1 MSSLRKLVVMSA
13 VIFSSLHGVNGRAAR
28 PSESERVDAPVHV
41 NIRDKLISLNFQD
54 IPVRN
59 VLQVLAEYSG
69 FNIVVSDT
77 VTGSLSLRLEQ
88 VAWSKALDI
97 VLQMKGLSKRIDG
110 NIILVTTDKDLASR
124 EQQKKLASLSTE
136 LIKLKFAS
144 AEDVAKSIR
153 GDSQF
158 SLLSERGSVRAEA
171 QLNAVLLKDT
181 RQHLDEISNL
191 VAMMD
196 VAMQQIQIEARIV
209 AINEG
214 NVDELGVQ
222 WGYTSH
228 RAGHYANDTSAN
240 QLDNSNVSSW
250 SDSSTI
256 DQLFNVSLPATGTG
270 AATAAFQVAMLGAN
284 NLLDLELS
292 ALQRESK
299 AEIISSPR
307 LLTTDRTPAYIEQGT
322 EIPYLESSSSG
333 ATSVAFKKAVL
344 SLKVTPHITPDHQ
357 VLLDIDVTQDHPG
370 DVVKTGTGEA
380 VAVNT
385 QKIGTQVLVH
395 DGATVVLGGIYQHS
409 MNQTEDKVPVLGDL
423 PLLGRLFR
431 RSYEQSAKSELLIF
445 VTPTV
450 LNEGKSNLT
459 TK

>member
-1 MSSLRKLVVMSA
+1 
-13 VIFSSLHGVNGRAAR
+13 
-28 PSESERVDAPVHV
+28 
-41 NIRDKLISLNFQD
+41 
-54 IPVRN
+54 
-59 VLQVLAEYSG
+59 
-69 FNIVVSDT
+69 
-77 VTGSLSLRLEQ
+77 
-88 VAWSKALDI
+88 
-97 VLQMKGLSKRIDG
+97 
-110 NIILVTTDKDLASR
+110 
-124 EQQKKLASLSTE
+124 
-136 LIKLKFAS
+136 
-144 AEDVAKSIR
+144 
-153 GDSQF
+153 
-158 SLLSERGSVRAEA
+158 
-171 QLNAVLLKDT
+171 
-181 RQHLDEISNL
+181 
-191 VAMMD
+191 
-196 VAMQQIQIEARIV
+196 MQQIQIEARIV

-344 SLKVTPHITPDHQ
+344 SLKVTPHITLEHQ

-385 QKIGTQVLVH
+385 QKIGTQVLVN

-450 LNEGKSNLT
+450 LNDGKSNLT